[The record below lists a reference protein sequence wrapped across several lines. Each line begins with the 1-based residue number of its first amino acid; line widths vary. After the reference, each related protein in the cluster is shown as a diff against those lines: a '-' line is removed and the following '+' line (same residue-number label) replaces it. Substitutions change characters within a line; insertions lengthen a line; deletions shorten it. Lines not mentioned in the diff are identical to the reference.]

1 MMGMFDNMTKALFK
15 EKEDGTTIYFGNG
28 LLKEG
33 YIVTDPEQK
42 EKLYKFHKNLFKYM
56 VPFGIVYSLLWGLS
70 GAGLLGFVPVI
81 IASVLLYL
89 KQKSL
94 TKGLARVNEKLSAEE
109 TRKVIANSL
118 PKWFVLLMIV
128 NGILGIVM
136 AIFLYFAASDLKFI
150 IGVFLALGSML
161 LIGGIYLYRTRS

>member
-1 MMGMFDNMTKALFK
+1 MGMFDNMTKALFK

-56 VPFGIVYSLLWGLS
+56 VPLGIVYSLLWGLS
-70 GAGLLGFVPVI
+70 GAGLGGFVPVLI
-81 IASVLLYL
+81 VSLLIYL

-94 TKGLARVNEKLSAEE
+94 IKGLPKANEKLSATE
-109 TRKVIANSL
+109 TRETIAKSL
-118 PKWFVLLMIV
+118 PKWFVLLMII
-128 NGILGIVM
+128 NGVLGIMM
-136 AIFLYFAASDLKFI
+136 AIFLYFAASDLKFTM
-150 IGVFLALGSML
+150 GVFLVMGSML
-161 LIGGIYLYRTRS
+161 LIGGIYLNKVRT

>member
-1 MMGMFDNMTKALFK
+1 MGMFDNMAKALFK

-56 VPFGIVYSLLWGLS
+56 VPLGIVYSLLLGLS
-70 GAGLLGFVPVI
+70 GAGLVGFVPVLI
-81 IASVLLYL
+81 VSILIYL

-94 TKGLARVNEKLSAEE
+94 TKGLPKANEKLSATE
-109 TRKVIANSL
+109 TRETIAKSL
-118 PKWFVLLMIV
+118 PRWFVLLMII
-128 NGILGIVM
+128 NGVLGIMM
-136 AIFLYFAASDLKFI
+136 AIFLYFAASDLKFTM
-150 IGVFLALGSML
+150 GVFFVMGLML
-161 LIGGIYLYRTRS
+161 LVGGIYLNRVRT